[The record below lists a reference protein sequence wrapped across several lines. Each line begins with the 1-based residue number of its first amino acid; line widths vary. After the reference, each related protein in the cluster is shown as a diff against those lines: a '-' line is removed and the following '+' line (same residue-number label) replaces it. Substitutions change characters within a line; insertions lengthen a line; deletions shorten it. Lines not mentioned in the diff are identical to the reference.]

1 MPAKLPRAARL
12 LNAKQYTNV
21 FKHGYFVYRHRGV
34 GIRVLENSGNTP
46 RIGVIVPKKGNRLAV
61 RRNRIKRLVRDHF
74 RVAKGHLK
82 NFDIIVHVTNAVTDE
97 ELIRILGQSV
107 NSLKENQTC

>member
-1 MPAKLPRAARL
+1 MPATFPRAARL
-12 LNAKQYTNV
+12 LNAEQFTNV
-21 FKHGYFVYRHRGV
+21 FQRGHFVHRHRGV
-34 GIRVLENSGNTP
+34 SVRVLENSGNAA

-74 RVAKGHLK
+74 RVARGHLK
-82 NFDIIVHVTNAVTDE
+82 NVDIIVHVTGAVTDE
-97 ELIRILGQSV
+97 ELMRILGQSV